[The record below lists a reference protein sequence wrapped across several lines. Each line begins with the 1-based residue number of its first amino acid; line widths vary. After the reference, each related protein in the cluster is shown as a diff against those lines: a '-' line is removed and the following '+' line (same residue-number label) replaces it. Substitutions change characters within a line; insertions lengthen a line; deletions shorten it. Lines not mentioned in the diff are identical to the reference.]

1 MRLQKKSAAERIRLP
16 FAAHSYF
23 TARSGKASPTNEL
36 HGSTAPRLHGST
48 APRLHGSTAPRLHGS
63 TAPRLHGYSAET
75 DSDVAQ
81 SHRGTTGTF
90 SGFIAA
96 YPAATH
102 GHAGMTAG
110 HAAIT
115 AAHLWAVAGYGR
127 SFPRIPVKDRRVLLR
142 HPISVQGAPDLATI
156 QPILAPRSKATPSS
170 SAGAGRASA
179 PSSTCS
185 KSR

>member
-23 TARSGKASPTNEL
+23 TARSGKASPTNE
-36 HGSTAPRLHGST
+36 LHGST